1 LLGLNKRK
9 DIKKLKIP
17 KNIKENLHCCWF
29 CLINFIYFLIF

>member
-9 DIKKLKIP
+9 DIKKLKI

>member
-9 DIKKLKIP
+9 NIKKLKIS

-29 CLINFIYFLIF
+29 FNKFIYFLIF